1 MKAGDLCKL
10 SMHGYMQ
17 LYMQHDYGHTMD
29 CVGLV
34 VKVTGSDFQTI
45 KVKWL
50 NHPPEKEFSETFY
63 HRRYLEPLDNRS
75 KTDRNKLDKP
85 EQP

>member
-17 LYMQHDYGHTMD
+17 LYMQNDYDHTMD

-34 VKVTGSDFQTI
+34 VKVTGYDFQTI

-50 NHPPEKEFSETFY
+50 NHPPEK
-63 HRRYLEPLDNRS
+63 
-75 KTDRNKLDKP
+75 
-85 EQP
+85 